1 MPRFARLIAVPL
13 GLAIL
18 GLMTSFV
25 STAKALFQFFVCSRH
40 SRLSGN

>member
-18 GLMTSFV
+18 RIVASFV
-25 STAKALFQFFVCSRH
+25 STVRALFQFIASSRPPKLFV
-40 SRLSGN
+40 N